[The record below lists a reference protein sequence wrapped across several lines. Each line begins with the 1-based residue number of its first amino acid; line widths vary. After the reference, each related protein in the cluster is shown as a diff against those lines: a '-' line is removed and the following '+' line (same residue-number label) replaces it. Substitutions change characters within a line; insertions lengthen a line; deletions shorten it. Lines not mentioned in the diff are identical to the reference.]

1 MQVLILF
8 IIFLGAK
15 TITITME
22 NLLRF
27 VIDYMEHIVIL
38 KELQDMDIN
47 LVNQNKK
54 YL

>member
-15 TITITME
+15 TITME